1 MGLWFTY
8 ICVSRTRE
16 KPGPVKRT
24 AGMCSASPAAS
35 RRPPGSCVPRSALGS
50 HSAAPRTLC
59 LHFPRTPRLP
69 CPPLCSGV
77 SFSSAQNALSS
88 PPSDPQAPV
97 SLLFSGVS
105 FSSAQN
111 ALSSPPSDPQAPVS
125 LLFSG
130 VSCGSAQNALSSPA
144 AVRSLVGFLSLDS
157 ELQFCVPSIAPRER
171 HWEAFFLFPYFHNN
185 YLSEESRWSNSP

>member
-35 RRPPGSCVPRSALGS
+35 HRPPGSCVPRSALGS

-69 CPPLCSGV
+69 CPPLC
-77 SFSSAQNALSS
+77 
-88 PPSDPQAPV
+88 
-97 SLLFSGVS
+97 SGVS

-171 HWEAFFLFPYFHNN
+171 HWEVFFLFPYFHNN